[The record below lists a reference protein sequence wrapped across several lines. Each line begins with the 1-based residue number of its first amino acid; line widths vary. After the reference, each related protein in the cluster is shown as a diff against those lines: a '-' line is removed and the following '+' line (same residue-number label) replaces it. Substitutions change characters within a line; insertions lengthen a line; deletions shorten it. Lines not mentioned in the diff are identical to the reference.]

1 MARQILNHRTTRKA
15 PPPLSFFNLI
25 FFVCL
30 VEFLCCC
37 SCCFFYHTTWH
48 WCSVAK
54 SCPTLRPHGLSTLGF
69 LVLNYLRSLL
79 RLVSI
84 ELVIHPT
91 ISSSAALFFF
101 CVRSFPASGSLSV
114 SQFFAS
120 GGQRIGSLASTSVL
134 PMTVQGGFPLDW
146 LVWSPCYP
154 RDSQGSSPGNM
165 WNLNSPTRDWTH
177 VPCIARQ
184 ILHP

>member
-1 MARQILNHRTTRKA
+1 MFDSLQPHRLQHTRL
-15 PPPLSFFNLI
+15 PCPSLSPRVCSCPLS
-25 FFVCL
+25 
-30 VEFLCCC
+30 
-37 SCCFFYHTTWH
+37 W
-48 WCSVAK
+48 WC
-54 SCPTLRPHGLSTLGF
+54 
-69 LVLNYLRSLL
+69 
-79 RLVSI
+79 
-84 ELVIHPT
+84 HPT
-91 ISSSAALFFF
+91 ISSSAALFSF

-146 LVWSPCYP
+146 LVWSPCCP

-165 WNLNSPTRDWTH
+165 WNLNSPARDWTH

-184 ILHP
+184 IHHPWTPREVPVCNLWLIPQPAPPEYLFPNSLGHHF